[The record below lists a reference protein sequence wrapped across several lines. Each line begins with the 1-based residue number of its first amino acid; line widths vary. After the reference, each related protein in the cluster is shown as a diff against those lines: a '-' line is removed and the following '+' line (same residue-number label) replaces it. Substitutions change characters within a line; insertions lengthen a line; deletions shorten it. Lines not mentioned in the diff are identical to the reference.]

1 MQKFEILHEFYFD
14 TIPGDNQILNT
25 VQICMSS
32 CKKKRTHSYA
42 SVFSFLKATTRF
54 ELVMTV
60 LQTGA
65 LPLGYVAILT
75 FVKQAPRVGLEPTTP
90 RLTAVCSTIE
100 LSRNDRKDIT
110 YVISSSSVPYLYY
123 ILCI

>member
-65 LPLGYVAILT
+65 LPLGYVAI
-75 FVKQAPRVGLEPTTP
+75 
-90 RLTAVCSTIE
+90 S
-100 LSRNDRKDIT
+100 
-110 YVISSSSVPYLYY
+110 YVITKLPELGSNQQPHG
-123 ILCI
+123 

>member
-1 MQKFEILHEFYFD
+1 MYAVFSQ
-14 TIPGDNQILNT
+14 GDYQMLTT
-25 VQICMSS
+25 VQIRALLVIE
-32 CKKKRTHSYA
+32 KERTHLRVRS
-42 SVFSFLKATTRF
+42 FSIKATTRF

-65 LPLGYVAILT
+65 LPLGYVAIFN

-100 LSRNDRKDIT
+100 LSRNNRKDT
-110 YVISSSSVPYLYY
+110 NLRP
-123 ILCI
+123 IL